1 MVKKNLVN
9 IDDDSA
15 KAVKLVAELYTQ
27 GEIFIYPTDT
37 IYGVGGNPFN
47 KTAVDKINNL
57 KKRTEKKQFILLI
70 NNVETL
76 LNYVELEDKLHLDF
90 LYKIWPAPVSVILKL
105 NNKTSRKL
113 NGKTAAFRIPGNIFC
128 MDLLNQLKAPL
139 ISTSV
144 NRSNQKPLTN
154 HLKIK
159 DDFESEVKTIFYT
172 KNKLSSAASTLI
184 KLTGK
189 NPVLLREG
197 RIKFV
202 DLLQKFS

>member
-1 MVKKNLVN
+1 MINNILVN
-9 IDDDSA
+9 IDDDPV
-15 KAVKLVAELYTQ
+15 KAVKLAAELYSQ
-27 GEIFIYPTDT
+27 AEIFIYPTDT

-47 KTAVDKINNL
+47 KTAVDKINKL
-57 KKRTEKKQFILLI
+57 KSRTEKKQFILLI

-76 LNYVELEDKLHLDF
+76 LNYVELEDKFHLDF
-90 LYKIWPAPVSVILKL
+90 LNKIWPAPVSVILKL
-105 NNKTSRKL
+105 NNKTSKKL
-113 NGKTAAFRIPGNIFC
+113 NRKTAAFRIPGNRFC
-128 MDLLNQLKAPL
+128 QDLLNQIKAPL

-144 NRSNQKPLTN
+144 NKNNKKPLTN
-154 HLKIK
+154 HVKIK
-159 DDFESEVKTIFYT
+159 DKFESEVKAIFYT
-172 KNKLSSAASTLI
+172 KNKLASAVSTLI

>member
-1 MVKKNLVN
+1 MINNISIN
-9 IDDDSA
+9 IDDDPV
-15 KAVKLVAELYTQ
+15 KAVKLAAKLYSQ

-37 IYGVGGNPFN
+37 IYGVGANPFN
-47 KTAVDKINNL
+47 KTAVDKINKL
-57 KKRTEKKQFILLI
+57 KSRTEKKQFILLI

-90 LYKIWPAPVSVILKL
+90 LNKIWPAPVSVILKL
-105 NNKTSRKL
+105 NSNTSRKL
-113 NGKTAAFRIPGNIFC
+113 NRETAAFRIPGNRFC
-128 MDLLNQLKAPL
+128 QDLLNQIKAPL

-144 NRSNQKPLTN
+144 NKNNKKPLTS
-154 HLKIK
+154 HVKIK
-159 DDFESEVKTIFYT
+159 EKFGAEVKTIFYT
-172 KNKLSSAASTLI
+172 KNKLASAASTLI

-202 DLLQKFS
+202 DLLRKFS

>member
-1 MVKKNLVN
+1 MNNNILVN
-9 IDDDSA
+9 IDDDPV
-15 KAVKLVAELYTQ
+15 KAVNLGAELYSQ
-27 GEIFIYPTDT
+27 GEIFVYPTDT

-47 KTAVDKINNL
+47 KTAVDKINKL
-57 KKRTEKKQFILLI
+57 KSRTEKKQFILLI

-76 LNYVELEDKLHLDF
+76 LNYVELENKLHLDF
-90 LYKIWPAPVSVILKL
+90 LNKIWPAPVSVILKL
-105 NNKTSRKL
+105 NSKTIRKL
-113 NGKTAAFRIPGNIFC
+113 NGKTAAFRIPGNRFC
-128 MDLLNQLKAPL
+128 QDLLNQIKAPL

-144 NRSNQKPLTN
+144 NRNNKKPLTS

-159 DDFESEVKTIFYT
+159 DEFESEVKAIFYT
-172 KNKLSSAASTLI
+172 KSKPAHAASTLI

-189 NPVLLREG
+189 NPVLVREG

>member
-1 MVKKNLVN
+1 MINNILVN
-9 IDDDSA
+9 IDDDPV
-15 KAVKLVAELYTQ
+15 KAVKLAAGLYLQ

-47 KTAVDKINNL
+47 KTAVDKINKL
-57 KKRTEKKQFILLI
+57 KSRTEKKQFILLI
-70 NNVETL
+70 NNIETL

-90 LYKIWPAPVSVILKL
+90 LNKIWPAPVSVILKL

-113 NGKTAAFRIPGNIFC
+113 NGKTAAFRIPGNNFC
-128 MDLLNQLKAPL
+128 RDLLNQIKAPL

-144 NRSNQKPLTN
+144 NKSNQKPFTN
-154 HLKIK
+154 LSKIK
-159 DDFESEVKTIFYT
+159 AEFKPEVKAIFYT

>member
-1 MVKKNLVN
+1 MVNNILVN
-9 IDDDSA
+9 IDNEPIEAA
-15 KAVKLVAELYTQ
+15 KLAAKLYSQ

-37 IYGVGGNPFN
+37 IYGVGANPFSKTVIAKVN
-47 KTAVDKINNL
+47 KL
-57 KKRTEKKQFILLI
+57 KSRTEKKQFILLI

-76 LNYVELEDKLHLDF
+76 LNYVELENKLHLDF
-90 LYKIWPAPVSVILKL
+90 LNNIWPAPVSVILKL
-105 NNKTSRKL
+105 NNKTSTKL
-113 NGKTAAFRIPGNIFC
+113 NGKTAAFRIPANRFC
-128 MDLLNQLKAPL
+128 LELLNQINAPL

-144 NRSNQKPLTN
+144 NKDNKKPLTN

-159 DDFESEVKTIFYT
+159 KEFESEVKAIFYT
-172 KNKLSSAASTLI
+172 KNKLTSPASTLI

-197 RIKFV
+197 KIKFV

>member
-1 MVKKNLVN
+1 MINNILVN
-9 IDDDSA
+9 IDDDPVE
-15 KAVKLVAELYTQ
+15 AVKLGAELYLQ

-37 IYGVGGNPFN
+37 IYGVGANPFN
-47 KTAVDKINNL
+47 KTAVDKINKL
-57 KKRTEKKQFILLI
+57 KSRTDKKQFILLI
-70 NNVETL
+70 DNVETL
-76 LNYVELEDKLHLDF
+76 LNYVELGDKLHLYF
-90 LYKIWPAPVSVILKL
+90 LNKIWPAPVSVILKL
-105 NNKTSRKL
+105 NNKASRKL
-113 NGKTAAFRIPGNIFC
+113 NGKTAAFRIPGNRFC
-128 MDLLNQLKAPL
+128 QDLLSQIKAPL

-144 NRSNQKPLTN
+144 NKSNKKPLTN

-159 DDFESEVKTIFYT
+159 DEFESEVKAIFYT
-172 KNKLSSAASTLI
+172 KNKLTSAASTLI

>member
-1 MVKKNLVN
+1 MINNFLVN
-9 IDDDSA
+9 IDEDPVE
-15 KAVKLVAELYTQ
+15 AVELAAELYLQ

-37 IYGVGGNPFN
+37 IYGVGANPFN
-47 KTAVDKINNL
+47 KTAVDKINKL
-57 KKRTEKKQFILLI
+57 KSRTEKKQFILLI

-76 LNYVELEDKLHLDF
+76 LNYVELKNKLHMDF
-90 LYKIWPAPVSVILKL
+90 LNRIWPAPVSVILKL

-113 NGKTAAFRIPGNIFC
+113 NGKTAAFRIPGNLFC
-128 MDLLNQLKAPL
+128 QDLLNQIKAPL

-144 NRSNQKPLTN
+144 NKNNKKPLTN

-159 DDFESEVKTIFYT
+159 DEFESEVKTIFYT
-172 KNKLSSAASTLI
+172 KNKLASAASTLI

-189 NPVLLREG
+189 NPVLFREG
-197 RIKFV
+197 KIKFV

>member
-1 MVKKNLVN
+1 MIKSHIVS
-9 IDDDSA
+9 IDDNSVR
-15 KAVKLVAELYTQ
+15 AVKLAAELYLK

-37 IYGVGGNPFN
+37 IYGVGGDPFN
-47 KTAVDKINNL
+47 DAAVVKINEL
-57 KKRTEKKQFILLI
+57 KNRTENKQYILLI
-70 NNVETL
+70 DSVETL
-76 LNYVELEDKLHLDF
+76 LDYIELEDKKHLDF
-90 LYKIWPAPVSVILKL
+90 LNKIWPAPVSVILKL
-105 NNKTSRKL
+105 NDKTSRQL
-113 NGKTAAFRIPGNIFC
+113 NAKTAAFRIPGNRFC
-128 MDLLNQLKAPL
+128 QNLLHQLKAPL

-144 NRSNQKPLTN
+144 NRSNKKPLTN

-159 DDFESEVKTIFYT
+159 TEFESEVSAIFYT
-172 KNKLSSAASTLI
+172 KSKLTSAASTLI

>member
-1 MVKKNLVN
+1 MINNILVN
-9 IDDDSA
+9 IDDDPV
-15 KAVKLVAELYTQ
+15 KAVKLAAGLYLQ
-27 GEIFIYPTDT
+27 GENFIYPTDT

-47 KTAVDKINNL
+47 KTAVDKINKL
-57 KKRTEKKQFILLI
+57 KSRTEKKQFILLI

-90 LYKIWPAPVSVILKL
+90 LNKIWPAPVSVILKL

-128 MDLLNQLKAPL
+128 KDLLNQLKAPL

-144 NRSNQKPLTN
+144 NKSNQKPLN
-154 HLKIK
+154 NLSKIK
-159 DDFESEVKTIFYT
+159 DEFESEVKAIFYT
-172 KNKLSSAASTLI
+172 KSKLSSAASTLI

-202 DLLQKFS
+202 DLLQKFT

>member
-1 MVKKNLVN
+1 MINNILVN
-9 IDDDSA
+9 IDDDPVE
-15 KAVKLVAELYTQ
+15 AVKLAAELYLE

-37 IYGVGGNPFN
+37 IYGVGGNPLN
-47 KTAVDKINNL
+47 NTAVEKINKL
-57 KKRTEKKQFILLI
+57 KSRTEKKQFILLI
-70 NNVETL
+70 GNVETL
-76 LNYVELEDKLHLDF
+76 LNYVELEDKLKLDF
-90 LYKIWPAPVSVILKL
+90 LNKIWPAPVSVILKL

-113 NGKTAAFRIPGNIFC
+113 NAKTAAFRIPENIFC
-128 MDLLNQLKAPL
+128 QNLLNQLKAPL

-144 NRSNQKPLTN
+144 NRSNKKPLIN
-154 HLKIK
+154 HIKIK
-159 DDFESEVKTIFYT
+159 DQFESEVKAIFYT
-172 KNKLSSAASTLI
+172 KNKLTSAASTLI

>member
-1 MVKKNLVN
+1 MINNILVN
-9 IDDDSA
+9 IDNEPVEAA
-15 KAVKLVAELYTQ
+15 KLAAKLYSQ

-37 IYGVGGNPFN
+37 IYGVGANPFI
-47 KTAVDKINNL
+47 KAAVVKINKL
-57 KKRTEKKQFILLI
+57 KSRIEKKQFILLV

-76 LNYVELEDKLHLDF
+76 LNYVELENKLHLDF
-90 LYKIWPAPVSVILKL
+90 LNNIWPAPVSVILKL
-105 NNKTSRKL
+105 NNKTSIKL
-113 NGKTAAFRIPGNIFC
+113 NGKTAAFRIPANRFC
-128 MDLLNQLKAPL
+128 QELLNQINAPL

-144 NRSNQKPLTN
+144 NKNNKKPLTN

-159 DDFESEVKTIFYT
+159 KEFESEVKAIFYT
-172 KNKLSSAASTLI
+172 KNKLTSPASTLI

>member
-1 MVKKNLVN
+1 MINSISIN
-9 IDDDSA
+9 IDDDPI
-15 KAVKLVAELYTQ
+15 KAVKLAAELYLQ

-37 IYGVGGNPFN
+37 IYGVGANPFN
-47 KTAVDKINNL
+47 LTAVDKINKL
-57 KKRTEKKQFILLI
+57 KSRTEKKQFILLI
-70 NNVETL
+70 KNVETL

-90 LYKIWPAPVSVILKL
+90 LNIIWPAPVSVILKL
-105 NNKTSRKL
+105 NNITSRKL
-113 NGKTAAFRIPGNIFC
+113 NRKTAAFRIPSNRFC
-128 MDLLNQLKAPL
+128 QDLLNQIKAPL

-144 NRSNQKPLTN
+144 NKNNKKPLTS
-154 HLKIK
+154 HVKIK
-159 DDFESEVKTIFYT
+159 EKFESEVKAIFYT
-172 KNKLSSAASTLI
+172 KNKLASAASTLI

>member
-1 MVKKNLVN
+1 MVNNILVN
-9 IDDDSA
+9 IDDDPV
-15 KAVKLVAELYTQ
+15 KAVKLAAELYSQ

-37 IYGVGGNPFN
+37 IYGVGGNPFI
-47 KTAVDKINNL
+47 KTVVDKINKL
-57 KKRTEKKQFILLI
+57 KSRTEKKQFILLI
-70 NNVETL
+70 NNLETL
-76 LNYVELEDKLHLDF
+76 LNYVELEDKLHQDF
-90 LYKIWPAPVSVILKL
+90 LNKIWPAPVSVILKL

-113 NGKTAAFRIPGNIFC
+113 NGKTAAFRIPGNFFC
-128 MDLLNQLKAPL
+128 TDLLNQLKTPL

-144 NRSNQKPLTN
+144 NKSNQKPLTN
-154 HLKIK
+154 HSKIK
-159 DDFESEVKTIFYT
+159 DEFESEVKAIFYT

-202 DLLQKFS
+202 DLLQ

>member
-1 MVKKNLVN
+1 MINNILVN
-9 IDDDSA
+9 IDEDPVE
-15 KAVKLVAELYTQ
+15 AVELAAELYLQ

-37 IYGVGGNPFN
+37 IYGVGANPFN
-47 KTAVDKINNL
+47 KTAVDKINKL
-57 KKRTEKKQFILLI
+57 KSRTEKKQFILLI

-76 LNYVELEDKLHLDF
+76 LNYVELKNKLHMDF
-90 LYKIWPAPVSVILKL
+90 LNRIWPAPVSVILKL

-113 NGKTAAFRIPGNIFC
+113 NGKTAAFRIPGNLFC
-128 MDLLNQLKAPL
+128 QDLLNQIKAPL

-144 NRSNQKPLTN
+144 NKNNKKPLTN

-159 DDFESEVKTIFYT
+159 DEFESEVKTIFYT
-172 KNKLSSAASTLI
+172 KNKLASAASTLI

-189 NPVLLREG
+189 NPVLFREG
-197 RIKFV
+197 KIKFV

>member
-1 MVKKNLVN
+1 MISNILIN
-9 IDDDSA
+9 IDDDPV
-15 KAVKLVAELYTQ
+15 KAVKLAARLYLQ

-47 KTAVDKINNL
+47 KTAVDKINKL
-57 KKRTEKKQFILLI
+57 KNRTEKKRFILLI

-76 LNYVELEDKLHLDF
+76 LNFVELEDKLHLDF
-90 LYKIWPAPVSVILKL
+90 LNKIWPTPVSVILKL

-113 NGKTAAFRIPGNIFC
+113 NGKTAAFRIPGNNFC
-128 MDLLNQLKAPL
+128 RVLLNQIKAPL

-144 NRSNQKPLTN
+144 NKSNQKPLTD
-154 HLKIK
+154 HSIIK
-159 DDFESEVKTIFYT
+159 DEFESEVKAIFYT

>member
-1 MVKKNLVN
+1 MVNNILVN
-9 IDDDSA
+9 IDDDRV
-15 KAVKLVAELYTQ
+15 KAVKLSAELYLQ

-37 IYGVGGNPFN
+37 IYGIGGNPFN
-47 KTAVDKINNL
+47 KTAVDKINKL
-57 KKRTEKKQFILLI
+57 KSRTEKKQFILLI

-76 LNYVELEDKLHLDF
+76 LNYVELEDKVHLNF
-90 LYKIWPAPVSVILKL
+90 LNSIWPAPVSVILKL
-105 NNKTSRKL
+105 NDKTSRNL
-113 NGKTAAFRIPGNIFC
+113 GRKTSAFRIPGNIFC
-128 MDLLNQLKAPL
+128 QDLLNQIKAPL

-144 NRSNQKPLTN
+144 NKSNQKPLSS
-154 HLKIK
+154 HSQIK
-159 DDFESEVKTIFYT
+159 DEFESEVKAIFYT
-172 KNKLSSAASTLI
+172 KNKLSAAASTLI